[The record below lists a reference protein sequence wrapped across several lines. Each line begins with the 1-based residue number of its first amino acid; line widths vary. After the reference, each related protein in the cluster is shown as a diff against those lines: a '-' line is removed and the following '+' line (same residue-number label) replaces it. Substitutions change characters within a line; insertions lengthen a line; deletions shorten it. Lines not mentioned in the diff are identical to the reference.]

1 MAEACSSCGIELPD
15 GASFCAECGTAAP
28 ASEAPVP
35 PPQPWPSSPPDQ
47 PPTPAEMPPLAP
59 MAVAADEP
67 PLPPLPAPSPLVDP
81 RFPPKPAA
89 APDALPLTGGY
100 SSGPPGSS
108 PGEQGWSLGASPE
121 GPGAGSWPGPGTA
134 PATPPPVPQWA
145 TLPPPPG
152 AAGAAAGVGGAGA
165 IVAAS
170 PSATVGAPRNTVAG
184 ALGVLGALL
193 LGVSSFLAWAE
204 VTLSVVTERTQTVTG
219 WDWFDNGID
228 TGPVFAVLA
237 LAAAGLA
244 GLVLAQVTP
253 LAIRITV
260 VAVGGLSLG
269 LAAFAISDIL
279 GRKSDLRA
287 VGQVDVTL
295 QYGIWLLVIGALL
308 ILVSGLVAETRPG
321 PAAA

>member
-1 MAEACSSCGIELPD
+1 MAEACSNCGIDLPD
-15 GASFCAECGTAAP
+15 GASFCAECGTATP

-59 MAVAADEP
+59 VAVTADQP
-67 PLPPLPAPSPLVDP
+67 PLPPAPAPVD
-81 RFPPKPAA
+81 
-89 APDALPLTGGY
+89 
-100 SSGPPGSS
+100 
-108 PGEQGWSLGASPE
+108 
-121 GPGAGSWPGPGTA
+121 
-134 PATPPPVPQWA
+134 PPPVPQWA

-152 AAGAAAGVGGAGA
+152 AAGMPAGVGGA
-165 IVAAS
+165 VAVVPTS
-170 PSATVGAPRNTVAG
+170 PSATAGAPRNTLAG

-204 VTLSVVTERTQTVTG
+204 VTLSVVADRTQTVTG

-237 LAAAGLA
+237 LGAAGLA
-244 GLVLAQVTP
+244 GLVIAQVTP

-279 GRKSDLRA
+279 GRKSDLEA
-287 VGQVDVTL
+287 VGQVDITL
-295 QYGIWLLVIGALL
+295 QYGIWLLVAGALL
-308 ILVSGLVAETRPG
+308 ILASGLVAQTRPG
-321 PAAA
+321 PAPA

>member
-1 MAEACSSCGIELPD
+1 MAEACSNCGIELPD

-67 PLPPLPAPSPLVDP
+67 ILPPPPAQSPLVDP

-89 APDALPLTGGY
+89 AP
-100 SSGPPGSS
+100 
-108 PGEQGWSLGASPE
+108 
-121 GPGAGSWPGPGTA
+121 
-134 PATPPPVPQWA
+134 PVPQWA

-152 AAGAAAGVGGAGA
+152 TAGTSAGVGGAGA
-165 IVAAS
+165 MAAAS
-170 PSATVGAPRNTVAG
+170 PPATVGAPRNTVAG

-204 VTLSVVTERTQTVTG
+204 VTLSVVTERTQTITG

-253 LAIRITV
+253 LAVRIIV

-269 LAAFAISDIL
+269 LAAFAVSDIL

-321 PAAA
+321 PASA

>member
-1 MAEACSSCGIELPD
+1 MAEACSNCGIELPD
-15 GASFCAECGTAAP
+15 GAGFCAECGAAAP
-28 ASEAPVP
+28 ASVAPVP

-47 PPTPAEMPPLAP
+47 PPTPSEMPPLAP
-59 MAVAADEP
+59 VAAAADQP
-67 PLPPLPAPSPLVDP
+67 PLPPAPAPAPLMDA

-89 APDALPLTGGY
+89 GPDAFPLTVSGE
-100 SSGPPGSS
+100 SHGPPSKPS
-108 PGEQGWSLGASPE
+108 ADPGWYPGAQPE
-121 GPGAGSWPGPGTA
+121 ESGAGSWPGTA
-134 PATPPPVPQWA
+134 PVGPPPVPQWA
-145 TLPPPPG
+145 TLPSPPG
-152 AAGAAAGVGGAGA
+152 AAGAYAGVEGAGA
-165 IVAAS
+165 VVPTP
-170 PSATVGAPRNTVAG
+170 PSATAGAPRNTVAG

-228 TGPVFAVLA
+228 TGPVFALLA

-253 LAIRITV
+253 LAIRIIV

-308 ILVSGLVAETRPG
+308 ILVSGLVAETRHG
-321 PAAA
+321 PAPA